1 MQYLQSSPFSVA
13 LGSRKYSE
21 NYERIFG
28 KKDRDTEPAPAPEAE
43 ALEHAPDTERQPGA
57 EQAQE

>member
-28 KKDRDTEPAPAPEAE
+28 KKDRDTEPAQEPEAVE
-43 ALEHAPDTERQPGA
+43 QAPDTERQPGA